1 MRTGSREVV
10 PRPCHKLKLEKREY
24 MLYVKPE
31 IVASY
36 YTGDIIGT
44 AVGGGSSCVNNDPNA
59 MCDMG

>member
-1 MRTGSREVV
+1 
-10 PRPCHKLKLEKREY
+10 